1 MSASYAALIPVT
13 LLTGFLGSGKT
24 TLLQRLLASP
34 KLANSAVLINEF
46 GAVGLDHLLLARVD
60 ADTVLL
66 QSGCVCCTIRSDLS
80 TAMRGLYD
88 KRERGVVKAFDRLV
102 IETTGLADP
111 APIVYTLVAEPV
123 LCHHFRLSKIIT
135 TVDAVNGALHLR
147 ENPESVKQAAVADR
161 IVLTKTDIADSA
173 AIDEL
178 EARLRRLNPSAP
190 IVKAARNQIDPDD
203 LLTGDL
209 YDARSKSKEVQ
220 HWLQAA
226 AQEIEHQGRHHPR
239 HAIDVNRHDR
249 GIVAF
254 CLSFDQPLDW
264 TAFGVWFTMLLHAH
278 GDKVLRVKG
287 LLNVRGSETPVV
299 IHGVQHVVHPP
310 VHLPRWPARDRQS
323 KLVFITRDLP
333 RENVEKSLRAFNVLS
348 NRDRGDDEMPKA
360 RGQRM
365 SADERKARHGRA
377 HRQR

>member
-1 MSASYAALIPVT
+1 MTERYAGLIPVT

-34 KLANSAVLINEF
+34 KLANTAVLINEF
-46 GAVGLDHLLLARVD
+46 GEVGLDHLLLERVD

-80 TAMRGLYD
+80 TAMRELYD
-88 KRERGVVKAFDRLV
+88 KRERGAVKAFDRLV

-111 APIVYTLVAEPV
+111 TPIVYTLMAEPV
-123 LCHHFRLSKIIT
+123 LRYHFRLSKVIT
-135 TVDAVNGALHLR
+135 TVDAVNGSLHLR
-147 ENPESVKQAAVADR
+147 ENPESIKQAVVADR
-161 IVLTKTDIADSA
+161 IVLTKTDIADAA
-173 AIDEL
+173 AIIAL
-178 EARLRRLNPSAP
+178 EAQLHRLNPSAP
-190 IVKAARNQIDPDD
+190 IVRAANNEIDPDD

-226 AQEIEHQGRHHPR
+226 GREIEHEGQRHGEHHPV
-239 HAIDVNRHDR
+239 DVNRHDR

-254 CLSFDQPLDW
+254 CLSFDEPLDW
-264 TAFGVWFTMLLHAH
+264 TAFGVWLTMLLNVH

-287 LLNVRGSETPVV
+287 LVNVRASKTPVV

-310 VHLPRWPARDRQS
+310 VHLAKWPSSDHGS

-333 RENVEKSLRAFNVLS
+333 RESVERSLRAFNALS
-348 NRDRGDDEMPKA
+348 NRDLSDDEKPKA
-360 RGQRM
+360 RKR
-365 SADERKARHGRA
+365 RA
-377 HRQR
+377 AS